1 MLVHVTMTHSA
12 DNCPAYE
19 KEKAL
24 PAFIG
29 WGDKMA
35 TTAAEMRVKVL
46 SLLWAAPEHTAYA
59 LLEAESLGNIGRFV
73 NSMPIRQDF
82 RVTPVANLVD
92 VVAMAKEM
100 MAKK

>member
-1 MLVHVTMTHSA
+1 MTHTA
-12 DNCPAYE
+12 DHCPAYE

-24 PAFIG
+24 PGFIS

-46 SLLWAAPEHTAYA
+46 NILWASPDHTAYA
-59 LLEAESLGNIGRFV
+59 LLEADSISNIARFV
-73 NSMPIRQDF
+73 NSMPIKQEF

-92 VVAMAKEM
+92 VVALAKEIV
-100 MAKK
+100 AKR